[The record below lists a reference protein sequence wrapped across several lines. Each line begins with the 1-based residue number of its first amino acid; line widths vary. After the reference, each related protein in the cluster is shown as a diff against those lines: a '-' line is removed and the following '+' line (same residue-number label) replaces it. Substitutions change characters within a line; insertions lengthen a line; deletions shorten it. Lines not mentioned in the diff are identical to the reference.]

1 MARAAARPRAAASPV
16 CAIDVVQKNSVRRN
30 VRVRS
35 RKARAFRPGSSVKE
49 RASELEAK
57 PELHATRIPWQGT
70 NPHEVRIGE
79 AGDRVSPSHMVQHVL
94 RLRPELD
101 AALTDREP
109 AEQAEVEV
117 PLIG

>member
-16 CAIDVVQKNSVRRN
+16 CAIDVVQKTSVSRN

-35 RKARAFRPGSSVKE
+35 RKARAAFRPGSSIKE

-57 PELHATRIPWQGT
+57 TELHATWIPRQGP
-70 NPHEVRIGE
+70 NPHEVRIRE

-101 AALTDREP
+101 APVTDRDP
-109 AEQAEVEV
+109 AEQAE
-117 PLIG
+117 